1 MSSLPAMMSVKP
13 MPTIDTM
20 EIKTEVL
27 DPINISQSECT
38 FQIARNGVL
47 DGGSFVSLAVKCAAG
62 GFLPLDTGIYSLIK
76 SAHLLIGGKEI
87 ASCNDCAHYETMV
100 SKFSTPEHRAYVD
113 SVKSGRTGARFNE
126 EDPNGNGRLMMTDLV
141 YTVSPV
147 DATGRAFVP
156 DQLKPTNDD
165 STTPVFSVP
174 LSSLIPMMKSRP
186 LPLFTIKENVFIRLV
201 FNTQATGAADLGK
214 ICCFPQAHAGSTAVS
229 VSTVNVKFYA
239 DHLYYSDATMD
250 ETAQQVFSERGLS
263 FLYEDLILTTSQIP
277 ATANPAADQVVD
289 QPIERDVAVAG
300 RTVRSLLIQDRF
312 TAHDQNRGHLFL
324 GRYHA
329 GTLDT
334 DEEVNFRINEMRV
347 YDRDVVRP
355 SHKFNEL
362 SQVFN
367 TPLQVPSQLYSM
379 DVDSDKQ
386 ETDKKPN
393 QNSVYI
399 GQIEG
404 HQLPDEQNTARAS
417 DIRGTSHM
425 LGLDLTTSG
434 LNVLGNGRRIGSK
447 PIIVSKKL
455 KRTNNRHQAREMRV
469 YASVERLMTIKNGKV
484 LVSE

>member
-1 MSSLPAMMSVKP
+1 MSSLPEMMSVKP
-13 MPTIDTM
+13 MSTQESMHI
-20 EIKTEVL
+20 ITEVL

-47 DGGSFVSLAVKCAAG
+47 DGGSFVSLAVKCGAG

-113 SVKSGRTGARFNE
+113 SVKSGRTGARFNAVN
-126 EDPNGNGRLMMTDLV
+126 DASGRIMPTDLV
-141 YTVSPV
+141 YNADPI
-147 DATGRAFVP
+147 DANGRAVVP
-156 DQLKPTNDD
+156 AQLKPTNDD

-214 ICCFPQAHAGSTAVS
+214 VCCFDATPPADTSVQ

-250 ETAQQVFSERGLS
+250 QTAQRVFSEQGLS
-263 FLYEDLILTTSQIP
+263 FLYEDLILTTAQIP
-277 ATANPAADQVVD
+277 ATANPAADQVVE
-289 QPIERDVAVAG
+289 QSIERDVAVAG
-300 RTVRSLLIQDRF
+300 RTVRSLLVQDRF
-312 TAHDQNRGHLFL
+312 TANNSNRAHGYLGH
-324 GRYHA
+324 YHA

-334 DEEVNFRINEMRV
+334 DDEVNYRINEMRV
-347 YDRDVVRP
+347 YDRDLVRP

-367 TPLQVPSQLYSM
+367 TPLQVPSQLYSI

-399 GQIEG
+399 GQIEEF
-404 HQLPDEQNTARAS
+404 QLPDEQNTDRAH

-455 KRTNNRHQAREMRV
+455 KRTRGREGAREMRV

-484 LVSE
+484 IVSE